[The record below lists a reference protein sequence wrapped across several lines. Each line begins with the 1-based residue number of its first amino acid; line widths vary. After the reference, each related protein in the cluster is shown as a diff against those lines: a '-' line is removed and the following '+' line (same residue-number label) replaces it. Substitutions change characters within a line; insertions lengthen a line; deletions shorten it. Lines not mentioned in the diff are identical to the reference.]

1 MEDKNIIELRN
12 KYYKKEHSL
21 RNKIFVEIQNFKKS
35 FRLKTK
41 KIIPLSK
48 MEECLYSTNDRI
60 KKCEKVKKNRYF
72 KLNGNIHILN
82 AIPKTELNSIYVGL
96 HDLLL
101 KNPIKDLTGGFFS
114 EADIKESVFVF
125 SKSSNS
131 NSYSRSFFITPKDKK
146 VQEFIE
152 YIQIILFEL
161 SDDYIGI
168 CFEVNLYNEIKNKLN
183 DFINGDCLGEQ
194 EFIRYYSKKKKV
206 VSKVNWNPNTTREK
220 KVNEYVIEIKCR
232 VIEFLAKYL
241 PLTNYNN
248 KAPVSIDIYTTNY
261 DLKDEKEYDAFLRS
275 YDIFKDTTE
284 KIKQMSTI
292 YRYKNKSDE
301 FVKSDF
307 LYICSEWQS
316 KINRSAKLIINKPNE
331 KQKMFLNNHDII
343 NFYIITLYFYYLGD
357 FERTLTKIRNNLYNY
372 FNKKENKIYKGYNQ
386 VIREIQKFKMMFNNV
401 SLSDMSYIDERLK
414 SSLKFQNDR
423 YHNLV
428 KKYNDL
434 ELAFNNKMLVS
445 NYKSTLF
452 LTKVSIVLSALA
464 IIITLYIS
472 YRQDMTDKNKQLENS
487 INNQTIEIEKQ
498 TNILNEILKK
508 QKNQ

>member
-1 MEDKNIIELRN
+1 MEDKNILKLTN
-12 KYYKKEHSL
+12 KYYKKEYSL
-21 RNKIFVEIQNFKKS
+21 KNKIFVKTQKIKRS

-41 KIIPLSK
+41 NIIPLSD
-48 MEECLYSTNDRI
+48 MEKCLYSTNDRI

-72 KLNGNIHILN
+72 KLNGDIHILN

-146 VQEFIE
+146 VQECIE

-168 CFEVNLYNEIKNKLN
+168 CFEVNLYDEIKNKLN
-183 DFINGDCLGEQ
+183 DFINGDCIGEQ
-194 EFIRYYSKKKKV
+194 EFIRYYSRKKKV
-206 VSKVNWNPNTTREK
+206 VSKVNWNSNITREK

-261 DLKDEKEYDAFLRS
+261 NLKDDNEYDAFLRS
-275 YDIFKDTTE
+275 YDIFKHTTE
-284 KIKQMSTI
+284 KIKQMSAI

-301 FVKSDF
+301 FVKLDF
-307 LYICSEWQS
+307 LYICGEGQTE
-316 KINRSAKLIINKPNE
+316 INRSAKLIINKPDE
-331 KQKMFLNNHDII
+331 RQKMFLDNHDII

-357 FERTLTKIRNNLYNY
+357 FERALTQIRNNLYNY
-372 FNKKENKIYKGYNQ
+372 FNKKQNKIYKGYDQ

-401 SLSDMSYIDERLK
+401 SLSDMSYINEILK
-414 SSLKFQNDR
+414 SSLKFQNKR
-423 YHNLV
+423 YHKLI
-428 KKYNDL
+428 KKYDDL
-434 ELAFNNKMLVS
+434 ELEFNNKMLVS
-445 NYKSTLF
+445 NYKSTLL
-452 LTKVSIVLSALA
+452 LTKISVILSILA
-464 IIITLYIS
+464 IIITLYFS
-472 YRQDMTDKNKQLENS
+472 YRQDRNDSNKQLEYT

-508 QKNQ
+508 QKN